1 MKPKILITFIT
12 TAITIGVLGVVL
24 GFFNPFS
31 PEIDMPAVEG
41 NSPAQDAR
49 QPLYWVAPM
58 DANYRRDEPGFSVMG
73 MALIPVYEGGDTITV
88 SSSIQQNLGVRTAA
102 VRVEDFSP
110 IIAAVGTIGWDESS
124 IQILHTRAEGW
135 IEVFNLESVGDRVIA
150 GDTIYELFAPR
161 LVSAQR
167 EYTTALQSNNA
178 SLVALARDRLTAFGF
193 TPRQINQLNQSRAIS
208 ARLIVRADRD
218 AIVTNINV
226 REGNYVEPSTP
237 IATLA
242 SLERVW
248 IEAEVF
254 ETDAI
259 WIESGLA
266 ATISF
271 PAFPG
276 EMWSSEVAYV
286 YPELNLVTRSLRLRL
301 IVENK
306 EQRLK
311 PNMFAN
317 VQISS
322 IPRLNVLT
330 VPREAVIRSGQG
342 DRVILSLGA
351 GQFKPQ
357 VVQTGVSSGS
367 RIEIVGGLVE
377 GDVVV
382 TSGQFLLDSEANG
395 EQAFARL
402 MLAETGVSQTESGM
416 DMTVLSISEMDE
428 AEVYS
433 TNGEITQIVSGET
446 VTISHEAVTPLDWP
460 AMVMG
465 FRLPPDLDMSEF
477 AVNDNVTF
485 EFTAMPSGMYRI
497 TNIRLRDAPQ

>member
-1 MKPKILITFIT
+1 M
-12 TAITIGVLGVVL
+12 
-24 GFFNPFS
+24 
-31 PEIDMPAVEG
+31 
-41 NSPAQDAR
+41 
-49 QPLYWVAPM
+49 
-58 DANYRRDEPGFSVMG
+58 
-73 MALIPVYEGGDTITV
+73 
-88 SSSIQQNLGVRTAA
+88 
-102 VRVEDFSP
+102 
-110 IIAAVGTIGWDESS
+110 
-124 IQILHTRAEGW
+124 
-135 IEVFNLESVGDRVIA
+135 
-150 GDTIYELFAPR
+150 
-161 LVSAQR
+161 
-167 EYTTALQSNNA
+167 
-178 SLVALARDRLTAFGF
+178 
-193 TPRQINQLNQSRAIS
+193 
-208 ARLIVRADRD
+208 
-218 AIVTNINV
+218 TNINV

-367 RIEIVGGLVE
+367 RIEIVSGLVE